1 VLRGLNPDQAAE
13 TIDCARDVLR
23 TEADGL
29 LELVDK
35 VDESFA
41 RLVDIILEATGRV
54 ILTGLGKSGIV
65 ARKIVATLNSTG
77 TQAVYLHPV
86 EAMHGDLGLVAP
98 GDVVIAL
105 SNSGQTDEVNL
116 ILPPIK
122 RLGAKVAALTGN
134 PESTLARQADLVID
148 VGVSRE
154 ACPLG
159 LAPTSSTTAALA
171 MGDALAVA
179 LINRTH
185 FTPEDFR
192 ARHPGGS
199 LGERLRYKVAEIMVT
214 GTKVPRVGP
223 AATLQEVVQVVD
235 RGDLGTALVVD
246 DQDRLRGIIT
256 DGDLRRALRDG
267 PSIYDL
273 AAGDLMTAD
282 PHTVSPELT
291 AVKALTLMETKG
303 ITALPV
309 IDALNRV
316 LGVVHL
322 HDLLGREEF
331 HVQVG

>member
-1 VLRGLNPDQAAE
+1 MLRGLNPDQTA
-13 TIDCARDVLR
+13 IDCARDVLR
-23 TEADGL
+23 IEADGL

-41 RLVDIILEATGRV
+41 RLVDLILEATGRV

-86 EAMHGDLGLVAP
+86 EAMHGDLGLVGP

-116 ILPPIK
+116 ILPAIK

-134 PESTLARQADLVID
+134 PESNLARQADLVID

-199 LGERLRYKVAEIMVT
+199 LGERLRYQVSEIMVT

-223 AATLQEVVQVVD
+223 EATLQEVVQVVD

-246 DQDRLRGIIT
+246 DQDRLLGIIT

-282 PHTVSPELT
+282 PHAVSPELT

-309 IDALNRV
+309 IDARNRV
-316 LGVVHL
+316 LGVIHL